1 MKNIIHVGDYI
12 RTPRFL
18 SVQIEAVFDCED
30 AMRAAGY
37 TEPTHFQDGDYLV
50 MGKSIGLNRMCF
62 AAAFKR
68 KNDAK
73 LRTYIALYQ
82 SQAVRNAEIFVGS
95 NIRDMVQVCEDDS
108 CWDLNEGCEVF
119 IGIYSGTSVNE
130 IEAKVCEEHNTTP
143 DCIRLIP
150 VN

>member
-1 MKNIIHVGDYI
+1 MKNTIHVGDYI

-18 SVQIEAVFDCED
+18 SVKIEAVFDCED

-37 TEPTHFQDGDYLV
+37 TEPTHFQDDDYVVL
-50 MGKSIGLNRMCF
+50 GKSLGFNRMSF

-68 KNDAK
+68 MDDTK
-73 LRTYIALYQ
+73 LRAYVALYQ
-82 SQAVRNAEIFVGS
+82 SQAVRNAEIFIGS
-95 NIRDMVQVCEDDS
+95 DINDMEQVCEDDG

-119 IGIYSGTSVNE
+119 IGIYSGTCVSDVE
-130 IEAKVCEEHNTTP
+130 ICVCEEHHTTP
-143 DCIRLIP
+143 DCIRLVP

>member
-18 SVQIEAVFDCED
+18 GVRIEAVFDCED
-30 AMRAAGY
+30 TMRAAGY
-37 TEPTHFQDGDYLV
+37 TEPTHYQDDDYVVL
-50 MGKSIGLNRMCF
+50 GKSVGLNHMSF

-68 KNDAK
+68 QDDAK
-73 LRTYIALYQ
+73 LRTYVALYQ
-82 SQAVRNAEIFVGS
+82 PQAVRNAEIFIGS
-95 NIRDMVQVCEDDS
+95 DINDMEQVLEDDS

-119 IGIYSGTSVNE
+119 IGIYSDTSASE
-130 IEAKVCEEHNTTP
+130 IEAKVCEEHGTVP